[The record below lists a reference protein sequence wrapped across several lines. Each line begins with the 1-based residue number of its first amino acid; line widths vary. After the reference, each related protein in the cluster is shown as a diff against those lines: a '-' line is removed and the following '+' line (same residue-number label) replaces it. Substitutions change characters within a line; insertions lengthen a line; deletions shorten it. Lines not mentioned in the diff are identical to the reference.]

1 MLDERLKL
9 ILTLLGG
16 VIFAMLFILLALVV
30 PIKKSKVYKTQV
42 KPKTMLEKVS
52 HGAKKR

>member
-1 MLDERLKL
+1 MLDDRSKL

-30 PIKKSKVYKTQV
+30 PIKKKAIYQPEQKAASKLGQISQ
-42 KPKTMLEKVS
+42 E
-52 HGAKKR
+52 ANKR

>member
-16 VIFAMLFILLALVV
+16 VVFAMLFILLALVIPV
-30 PIKKSKVYKTQV
+30 KKNKVYKTQE
-42 KPKTMLEKVS
+42 KPKTMLQKVS
-52 HGAKKR
+52 HEAKTR

>member
-16 VIFAMLFILLALVV
+16 VIFAMLFILLALVI
-30 PIKKSKVYKTQV
+30 PIKKNKVYHAHE
-42 KPKTMLEKVS
+42 KPKTKLEKIS
-52 HGAKKR
+52 HGVKQR